1 MMDGGSR
8 RRGSVLLKGVRGIFP
23 EIFEKSI
30 DKHEIDA
37 ILNAPS
43 FPSGLLRGCSDG
55 RALSRRIPR
64 KNPGIYHPDT
74 ECDEIRRELLCL
86 CGMEGNGARVL
97 RAELRGV
104 L

>member
-1 MMDGGSR
+1 MRRPFGTASLGCCFGSGR
-8 RRGSVLLKGVRGIFP
+8 
-23 EIFEKSI
+23 
-30 DKHEIDA
+30 DA
-37 ILNAPS
+37 N
-43 FPSGLLRGCSDG
+43 
-55 RALSRRIPR
+55 RRIPR
-64 KNPGIYHPDT
+64 KNPGYYHPDT

>member
-1 MMDGGSR
+1 MDGESR
-8 RRGSVLLKGVRGIFP
+8 RRGSVLLKGVRGFFP

-43 FPSGLLRGCSDG
+43 FSSGLLRGCSDG

-64 KNPGIYHPDT
+64 KNPVVTIPIQGNPVKHG
-74 ECDEIRRELLCL
+74 RELLCA
-86 CGMEGNGARVL
+86 CRMEGNGARSL
-97 RAELRGV
+97 CALFGGV